1 MRHRSVTSVAVRAP
15 TRRLR
20 RAAAAVIGLLVVS
33 TVPVGHSSADH
44 TGEAAERAARE
55 ILDARERANAAAQ
68 AMFDAESRLDSLT
81 IELADAE
88 ARLAEL
94 ESEVATLRS
103 GLADNAVRQFIGAGA
118 ESLPLFTS
126 VANDTDRIA
135 ARVYVGAANGSGL
148 IRADDYEAAID
159 ELGDAQDDLE
169 RRRAEAEA
177 ARATFA
183 RLQEDAEAEVLE
195 LQQIEQERLQDEAV
209 QHELEQQRQARL
221 EQERQEQ
228 ERQEQER
235 QEQARRDQ
243 EAADAAQ
250 READADRSEGTVQP
264 PSGGGGDGSTGG
276 DETSDSDAPA
286 DSGSSNDGDAGD
298 DDAEDDDAE
307 DQPAPTPAPV
317 PVRSGPAAGSGMVCP
332 VAGSHSFAD
341 TWGAPRSGGR
351 RHQGVDM
358 MAASGVPLV
367 AVEAGAAYFKTNRL
381 GGNAIW
387 LTGSSGTKYYYAHLS
402 SWEGSSRSVSQGE
415 VIGYVGTTGN
425 AGVAH
430 LHFEVHPGG
439 GAAVNPYPYVRAIC

>member
-1 MRHRSVTSVAVRAP
+1 MIA
-15 TRRLR
+15 
-20 RAAAAVIGLLVVS
+20 LLVVS
-33 TVPVGHSSADH
+33 AAPVGHSSADH

-94 ESEVATLRS
+94 ESEVAALRS
-103 GLADNAVRQFIGAGA
+103 GLADNAVRQFIGAGT

-148 IRADDYEAAID
+148 VRADDYEAAID
-159 ELGDAQDDLE
+159 ELADAQEDLE

-183 RLQEDAEAEVLE
+183 QLREDAEAEVLE
-195 LQQIEQERLQDEAV
+195 LQQIEQARLQDEAV
-209 QHELEQQRQARL
+209 QHELEQQRQVRL
-221 EQERQEQ
+221 EQERQAQERQEQ
-228 ERQEQER
+228 ERR
-235 QEQARRDQ
+235 EQARREQ

-250 READADRSEGTVQP
+250 REVERNEETVQP
-264 PSGGGGDGSTGG
+264 PSGGGGGG
-276 DETSDSDAPA
+276 ARGDDDTSSDAPT
-286 DSGSSNDGDAGD
+286 DDGSSGDGDAGD
-298 DDAEDDDAE
+298 GDDDDDDGAA
-307 DQPAPTPAPV
+307 DPPAPTPAPV
-317 PVRSGPAAGSGMVCP
+317 PVRGPTAGSGMVCP

-367 AVEAGAAYFKTNRL
+367 AVESGSAYFKTNRL
-381 GGNAIW
+381 GGNAVW

-415 VIGYVGTTGN
+415 VIGYVGATGN